1 MIPLDQTDAF
11 VNWKNYSCE
20 SGSLSKTWGYEYKN
34 FIWEDMVQHDA
45 IPKDNLWNE
54 KTVQLNL
61 DNEELFLSKGINPA
75 LTRHYMAFRPVLS
88 DGLMHIL
95 KDFLDKQHYYNFL
108 KLTPGNNLVW
118 HRDTYA
124 TFVKFMQSTDEDFDK
139 IRRTVVILEDWSAGQ
154 VIQIGNN
161 VISHWQAG
169 DFYTWVGDTWHGAA
183 NFGFDDFV
191 CMQITW
197 LPNS

>member
-20 SGSLSKTWGYEYKN
+20 SGNLNRTWGDEYKS
-34 FIWEDMVQHDA
+34 FIWEDMVQQNA
-45 IPKDNLWNE
+45 VPKDKPWNE

-61 DNEELFLSKGINPA
+61 DYEELVLSKGVDP
-75 LTRHYMAFRPVLS
+75 TCTKHYMALRPGLS
-88 DGLMHIL
+88 LGLSLIL
-95 KDFLDKQHYYNFL
+95 NDFKEKQHYYNFL
-108 KLTPGNNLVW
+108 KITPGYNVVW

-124 TFVKFMQSTDEDFDK
+124 TFVKLSQSTDEDFNK

-169 DFYTWVGDTWHGAA
+169 DYYTWIGDTWHGAA